1 MADFNKKWHDLQKT
15 KRYTDVI
22 SENHEI
28 KILTDINNQYV
39 YHRHHNGTETL
50 PFVWT
55 VTKNGILQESSP
67 GVPSLINIDTID
79 TVIRDFYAK
88 RIERPIEVKIH

>member
-1 MADFNKKWHDLQKT
+1 MADFNRKWHDLQVS

-22 SENHEI
+22 SANHEI

-39 YHRHHNGTETL
+39 YHRHHNGIETL

-55 VTKNGILQESSP
+55 ITKNGILQE
-67 GVPSLINIDTID
+67 INGEPVLVNIFTLDTI
-79 TVIRDFYAK
+79 IRDFYAK
-88 RIERPIEVKIH
+88 DIERPVEIKIH